1 MSSSSFDSSFVLIG
15 TEQSQVLPPS
25 RPPTVTS
32 DVTFPSSIS
41 TPTSPMDSNMSS
53 VDTLEPAQ
61 HPSADSAYVVGSAPS
76 YAHDWSR
83 DTTGG
88 IRTHGRHFVDAYGRV
103 CNLRGVNLSGNCKTP
118 VNDNHATFPAGAET
132 VTFVGRPFPLD
143 EAPQHLARL
152 RRWGLTFVRFLIT
165 WEAVEHDGPGIYDAS
180 YLSYLRAVL
189 SLLPQFGLTA
199 FVALHQ
205 DVWSRYAGGSGAPA
219 WTLEHVGFDLH
230 ALEVSGAAWL
240 RGVRGGGHSEAERG
254 LWPCGYQKLAAA
266 TMATC
271 FWAGDTFAPKLR
283 VRNGVPIQSFL
294 QDAFL
299 DMWETVVRAVGDL
312 DGVLGFEMMNE
323 PHRGYIDLPSLHKF
337 DYNTDLHLGYVPSAF
352 QSFLL
357 GAGHPT
363 NVDRWT
369 RSFPMP
375 TKRTG
380 QELLN
385 PQGHKAWGENGP
397 TGGQD
402 LWEMHG
408 VWEWDSAKN
417 TGTVLR
423 ETYFVNDPVTGRKI
437 DWYTDFYYPFLK
449 RWTERVRG
457 AVANGRGHEKLFFV
471 EPIPN
476 EFCPLSWTSPHQ
488 PPSMV
493 FAPHWYDL
501 RVLFDKA
508 HGEFSVNVQAI
519 SRGVNPLKTFY
530 WGQKGARDNFSTQ
543 IRTLVEAGYR
553 SLGERPVLIGECGVP
568 MDMNSRAA
576 FKTDDW
582 TWQRRMMDAMI
593 TALERANI
601 GFTLWNYNPEN
612 DDARGD
618 SWNGENFSWFSN
630 SRAAAP
636 LRAASSAS
644 SGNALAFAQ
653 DAKELDLGARILDAV
668 VRPYAAKTAGIPLKF
683 EYEMATG
690 AFTYSWAVPI
700 PGSGSGSGTGA
711 GEERAPTTA
720 GVGGPGPSVHTPP
733 LTGHPPLFAR
743 ETEIFVPAQLAQGR
757 RVIVD
762 GLGEGDVYT
771 YDSARQTLFVLP
783 AAAAAGN
790 GNAQVQVHK
799 VRVRFDPPVG
809 GQLPNDFWSDFA
821 SPVGAAS
828 AVLLA
833 LAAYF
838 FLGHQ

>member
-1 MSSSSFDSSFVLIG
+1 MCQCALVLSSARRSHSDLYTMSEFSSSVDSSFVLVG
-15 TEQSQVLPPS
+15 TDQSQVFPPF

-32 DVTFPSSIS
+32 DATFPSSIS
-41 TPTSPMDSNMSS
+41 TPTSPIDSNAS
-53 VDTLEPAQ
+53 VGTLEPVH
-61 HPSADSAYVVGSAPS
+61 HPSADHAYVVGSAPS
-76 YAHDWSR
+76 HAHDWSR
-83 DTTGG
+83 NTTGG
-88 IRTHGRHFVDAYGRV
+88 IRTHGRHFIDAYGRV

-118 VNDNHATFPAGAET
+118 VNDNNATFPAGAET

-165 WEAVEHDGPGIYDAS
+165 WEAVEHDGPGIYDTS
-180 YLSYLRAVL
+180 YLSYLRSVL
-189 SLLPQFGLTA
+189 SLFPQFGLIA

-219 WTLEHVGFDLH
+219 WTLELAGFDLN
-230 ALEVSGAAWL
+230 ALEESDAAWL

-271 FWAGDTFAPKLR
+271 FWAGDTFAPNLR
-283 VRNGVPIQSFL
+283 VRDGVPIQRFL

-299 DMWETVVRAVGDL
+299 DMWETVVRAIGDL
-312 DGVLGFEMMNE
+312 DSVLGFEMMNE

-337 DYNTDLHLGYVPSAF
+337 DYNTDLHLGNVPSAL

-363 NVDRWT
+363 TVDRWT

-380 QELLN
+380 QQLLN
-385 PQGHKAWGENGP
+385 PQGRKAWREDGP
-397 TGGQD
+397 THGQD

-408 VWEWDSAKN
+408 VWKWDSAKN
-417 TGTVLR
+417 TGAVLR
-423 ETYFVNDPVTGRKI
+423 EKYFVSDPATGRKV
-437 DWYTDFYYPFLK
+437 DWYTDFYYPFLN
-449 RWTERVRG
+449 RWTEP
-457 AVANGRGHEKLFFV
+457 VANGRGHEKLFFA

-476 EFCPLSWTSPHQ
+476 EFCPPSWTPQHQ
-488 PPSMV
+488 PPNMV

-519 SRGVNPLKTFY
+519 SRGVNPLRTFH
-530 WGQKGARDNFSTQ
+530 WGHKGARDNFATQ

-553 SLGERPVLIGECGVP
+553 SLGERPVMIGECGVP
-568 MDMNSRAA
+568 MDMNGRAA

-612 DDARGD
+612 DDSRGD
-618 SWNGENFSWFSN
+618 DWNGENFSWFSN
-630 SRAAAP
+630 SRVGP
-636 LRAASSAS
+636 HTAS
-644 SGNALAFAQ
+644 GQTLVLAQ
-653 DAKELDLGARILDAV
+653 DAKELDLGGRILDAV

-683 EYEMATG
+683 DYEMATG
-690 AFTYSWAVPI
+690 RFQTASTSTLVRQPSSNVNE
-700 PGSGSGSGTGA
+700 SGSS
-711 GEERAPTTA
+711 
-720 GVGGPGPSVHTPP
+720 SVHAPP
-733 LTGHPPLFAR
+733 LTGHSPLFAR
-743 ETEIFVPAQLAQGR
+743 ETEIFVPAQLAHGR
-757 RVIVD
+757 RLIVE
-762 GLGEGDVYT
+762 GLREGDTYT
-771 YDSARQTLFVLP
+771 YDVGRQTLFVLP
-783 AAAAAGN
+783 G
-790 GNAQVQVHK
+790 AQTLDVQAHVVHHE
-799 VRVRFDPPVG
+799 VRVRFDPPVRG
-809 GQLPNDFWSDFA
+809 ELPNDLWSDFGA
-821 SPVGAAS
+821 PVAAVS
-828 AVLLA
+828 VVLLA
-833 LAAYF
+833 LIAYF
-838 FLGHQ
+838 FLERI

>member
-1 MSSSSFDSSFVLIG
+1 MAEFTSPVDSSFVLVG
-15 TEQSQVLPPS
+15 TDQSQVLPLS

-32 DVTFPSSIS
+32 DTTFPSSIS
-41 TPTSPMDSNMSS
+41 TPTSPIDSNVSS
-53 VDTLEPAQ
+53 VGTLEPVH
-61 HPSADSAYVVGSAPS
+61 HPSADPAYVVGSVPS
-76 YAHDWSR
+76 HAHDWSR

-88 IRTHGRHFVDAYGRV
+88 IRTHGRHFTDAYGRV

-118 VNDNHATFPAGAET
+118 VNDNNTAFPAGAES

-165 WEAVEHDGPGIYDAS
+165 WEAVEHDGPGIYDTS
-180 YLSYLRAVL
+180 YLSYLRSIL

-219 WTLEHVGFDLH
+219 WTLEHAGFDLY
-230 ALEVSGAAWL
+230 ALEESGAAWL

-271 FWAGDTFAPKLR
+271 FWAGDTFAPKLH
-283 VRNGVPIQSFL
+283 VRDGVPIQRFL

-299 DMWETVVRAVGDL
+299 DMWETVARAIGDL
-312 DGVLGFEMMNE
+312 DSVLGFEMMNE
-323 PHRGYIDLPSLHKF
+323 PHRGYIDLSSLHKF
-337 DYNTDLHLGYVPSAF
+337 DYNTDLHLGNVPSAF

-363 NVDRWT
+363 TVDCWT

-380 QELLN
+380 QQLLN
-385 PQGHKAWGENGP
+385 PKGRKAWREDGP
-397 TGGQD
+397 THGQD

-417 TGTVLR
+417 AGAVLR
-423 ETYFVNDPVTGRKI
+423 EEYFMSDPATGRRV

-457 AVANGRGHEKLFFV
+457 AIANGRGLEKLFFV

-476 EFCPLSWTSPHQ
+476 EFCPPSWTPQHQ
-488 PPSMV
+488 PTNMV

-501 RVLFDKA
+501 RVLFEKA

-519 SRGVNPLKTFY
+519 SRGVNPLKTFH
-530 WGQKGARDNFSTQ
+530 WGHRGARDNFATQ

-568 MDMNSRAA
+568 MDMNGRMA
-576 FKTDDW
+576 FRTDDW
-582 TWQRRMMDAMI
+582 KWQRRMMDAMI
-593 TALERANI
+593 TALERANV

-612 DDARGD
+612 DDSRGD
-618 SWNGENFSWFSN
+618 NWNGENFSWFSN
-630 SRAAAP
+630 
-636 LRAASSAS
+636 LRAGHRSTTT
-644 SGNALAFAQ
+644 GQTLVLPQ
-653 DAKELDLGARILDAV
+653 DAKELDLGGRILDAV
-668 VRPYAAKTAGIPLKF
+668 VRPYAAKTAGVPLKS
-683 EYEMATG
+683 EYEMTTG
-690 AFTYSWAVPI
+690 TFSYSWAVLPQ
-700 PGSGSGSGTGA
+700 PPPLSTSEATSTSASARYASSNSLSG
-711 GEERAPTTA
+711 
-720 GVGGPGPSVHTPP
+720 HTPP
-733 LTGHPPLFAR
+733 LTGHPPLLAH
-743 ETEIFVPAQLAQGR
+743 ETEIFVPEQLARGR
-757 RVIVD
+757 RLIVE
-762 GLGEGDVYT
+762 GLREGDTYT
-771 YDSARQTLFVLP
+771 YDVRRQTLFVLP
-783 AAAAAGN
+783 GAQTRTQLGDEQGN
-790 GNAQVQVHK
+790 VQAYVVHN
-799 VRVRFDPPVG
+799 VTVRFDPPLRG
-809 GQLPNDFWSDFA
+809 ELPNDLWTDFA
-821 SPVGAAS
+821 APVTAVLV
-828 AVLLA
+828 VLLA
-833 LAAYF
+833 LIAYF
-838 FLGHQ
+838 S